1 MSTRRTRSLTEADV
15 RRIVRDEIN
24 QFNMRLV
31 ESLTANELHSVVLQ
45 VKEEF

>member
-24 QFNMRLV
+24 QFNTRLV
-31 ESLTANELHSVVLQ
+31 ESLAANDELHSVQ